1 MRRQELHVP
10 HGHIEQEGRA
20 IKGIE
25 GRVAVVTGGG
35 GGIGSAVCLRLAEAG
50 ARVAV
55 ADQSES
61 RARESVEQLRANGAE
76 AIESVVD
83 VSDPEAVERLFAQ
96 TESELGPPSIL
107 VNGVGVSEGLSI
119 FETTPENWNRTLS
132 VNAGSYFLTARALST
147 RVRAAAGVGA
157 IVNISSTN
165 AFYAE
170 PDAIAY
176 TASKG
181 AVEALTKGLALELAP
196 VGIRVNAVCPGMI
209 RTPITDRMLENSDD
223 PEGMLATW
231 SRASALGRIGE
242 PYEVAAVVA
251 FLASD
256 EASFVTGSSFI
267 ADGGLSS
274 GWLF

>member
-1 MRRQELHVP
+1 M
-10 HGHIEQEGRA
+10 
-20 IKGIE
+20 
-25 GRVAVVTGGG
+25 VTGGG
-35 GGIGSAVCLRLAEAG
+35 GGIGRAICLRLAEAG

-61 RARESVEQLRANGAE
+61 RAKETGEQLKANGAV

-83 VSDPEAVERLFAQ
+83 VADPEAVEQLFSQ
-96 TESELGPPSIL
+96 TEDELGLPSIL
-107 VNGVGVSEGLSI
+107 VNGVGVSEGLSV
-119 FETTPENWNRTLS
+119 FETTPEDWNRTLA
-132 VNAGSYFLTARALST
+132 VNAGSYFLCSRAFSM
-147 RVRAAAGVGA
+147 RVRAAESTGA
-157 IVNISSTN
+157 IVHISSTN

-196 VGIRVNAVCPGMI
+196 FGIRVNAVCPGMI
-209 RTPITDRMLENSDD
+209 RTPITDRMLANADD

-231 SRASALGRIGE
+231 SRAHALDRIGE
-242 PYEVAAVVA
+242 PYEIAAVVA

-256 EASFVTGSSFI
+256 EASFVTGSSFV
-267 ADGGLSS
+267 ADGGLST

>member
-1 MRRQELHVP
+1 M
-10 HGHIEQEGRA
+10 
-20 IKGIE
+20 
-25 GRVAVVTGGG
+25 VTGGG
-35 GGIGSAVCLRLAEAG
+35 GGIGRAICLRLAEAG
-50 ARVAV
+50 ARLTV

-61 RARESVEQLRANGAE
+61 RAKETGAQLRANGAV

-83 VSDPEAVERLFAQ
+83 VADPEAVEQLFAR
-96 TESELGPPSIL
+96 TEDELGLPSIL
-107 VNGVGVSEGLSI
+107 VNGVGVSEGLSV
-119 FETTPENWNRTLS
+119 FETTPEDWNRTMA
-132 VNAGSYFLTARALST
+132 VNVGSYFLCSQAFSK
-147 RVRAAAGVGA
+147 RVRAAEAVGA

-209 RTPITDRMLENSDD
+209 RTPITDRMLEHADD

-231 SRASALGRIGE
+231 SRAHALDRIGE
-242 PYEVAAVVA
+242 PHEIAAVVA

-256 EASFVTGSSFI
+256 EASFVTGSSFV
-267 ADGGLSS
+267 ADGGLST

>member
-1 MRRQELHVP
+1 
-10 HGHIEQEGRA
+10 
-20 IKGIE
+20 
-25 GRVAVVTGGG
+25 VVTGGG
-35 GGIGSAVCLRLAEAG
+35 GGIGRAVCLRLAEAG

-83 VSDPEAVERLFAQ
+83 VADPEAVEQLFVQ

-107 VNGVGVSEGLSI
+107 VNGVGVSQGLSV
-119 FETTPENWNRTLS
+119 FETTPDDWNRTLA
-132 VNAGSYFLTARALST
+132 VNVGSYFLCARALST
-147 RVRAAAGVGA
+147 RVRDAAGVGA

-209 RTPITDRMLENSDD
+209 RTPITIRMLEQADD

-242 PYEVAAVVA
+242 PYEIAAVVA